1 MGLFGS
7 KDKKEEFNINSLL
20 IENEKIENENN
31 LLSYGHLYITNKR
44 VIVNYFDKVDVFTT
58 IPYKNVDS
66 FILEKGNL
74 SNSYHIIKIITKNNI
89 IEMKFQITT
98 DVIEIYKLLSNKLL

>member
-1 MGLFGS
+1 MGLFSS

-20 IENEKIENENN
+20 LENERIENEDSC
-31 LLSYGHLYITNKR
+31 LAYGHVYITNKR
-44 VIVNYFDKVDVFTT
+44 IIVNYFDKVDFFIT
-58 IPYKNVDS
+58 IPYKNIDS

-74 SNSYHIIKIITKNNI
+74 SNSYHILKVITKNNT

-98 DVIEIYKLLSNKLL
+98 DVIEIYKLLSNKIL